1 MKCSEAKRGCS
12 SQGKMRWFTD
22 LTASWD
28 VTAKQDCSTPDT
40 ISINIF
46 GSSGVIPSNLKS
58 QVIMRRRIGKGL
70 IHTHFHADV
79 YSIAFNTKK
88 KKKIYKKYNNNNIF
102 IKQPVKI
109 FKILLIFC
117 NRIFQ
122 FNFLM
127 TQEHLLIFW
136 WFLFHFVLYLW
147 LPSPQL
153 LPPPPHQPSVV
164 SIKLLMV
171 YVHPSTYD
179 VIVRS
184 VGRSGSTARAS
195 QGQQSGNRSLWNFH
209 SQRTATIIPLSRIAS
224 HRHFN
229 FSPSLISVSEIWTER

>member
-12 SQGKMRWFTD
+12 SLGKMRWFTD

-28 VTAKQDCSTPDT
+28 VTTKQDCSTPDT

-79 YSIAFNTKK
+79 YSIAFNTKI

-109 FKILLIFC
+109 FKILQIFC

-147 LPSPQL
+147 LPSL
-153 LPPPPHQPSVV
+153 LISSTTSAPCSFNQITDGICTPVNIWCDRSFGG
-164 SIKLLMV
+164 SIGL
-171 YVHPSTYD
+171 
-179 VIVRS
+179 
-184 VGRSGSTARAS
+184 
-195 QGQQSGNRSLWNFH
+195 H
-209 SQRTATIIPLSRIAS
+209 SQSQPGPAIRQQISLEFSFTTNSHHYTAES
-224 HRHFN
+224 HR
-229 FSPSLISVSEIWTER
+229 ISSSFQFLASA